1 MKTCK
6 KCGGSN
12 FTPVK
17 RKNKKGEIYTTS
29 KCKDCSN
36 AYQRQSKITSKWQQ
50 LNKEHLRQYQ
60 KQYYKD
66 KHKERNSINHSRIRE
81 RTFGDKKAIIEFY
94 KNCPKGYEVDHIIPL
109 NGKTI
114 SGLHTIDNLQYLTI
128 KENRRKS
135 NKYNGPLIYSVQ
147 L

>member
-12 FTPVK
+12 FAPVK
-17 RKNKKGEIYTTS
+17 RKNKKGVTYMSS
-29 KCKDCSN
+29 KCRDCSN
-36 AYQRQSKITSKWQQ
+36 TYQRKSKVVANWQQ
-50 LNKEHLRQYQ
+50 SNKEHLREYQ
-60 KQYYKD
+60 REYYKD
-66 KHKERNSINHSRIRE
+66 KYKGRNGVYAKRLRN

-114 SGLHTIDNLQYLTI
+114 SGLHHIDNLQYLPF
-128 KENRRKS
+128 KENRSKS
-135 NKYNGPLIYSVQ
+135 NKF
-147 L
+147 